1 MKVSNEFKIL
11 MILSGIFLTLW
22 FVYYLRDILTP
33 VFLSWFIAYLIDPV
47 ADKLEKNFSR
57 NVAVLIIVAGV
68 ILILAGVIFVV
79 VPIIGDEIS
88 KLSKNFPQYISFIK
102 KLFFKYMPTLKISEE
117 IFNQLNNYMPKI
129 LNKIPS
135 IINNFNHIFSTLFN
149 FFLIPVFTFYFL
161 KDFDKI
167 RLNIFHKL
175 PEKAKP
181 HVERIAK
188 KIDSAVSLFVRGQLL
203 ICLILGILY
212 SIGLAII
219 KIDLALLIGMLSGFL
234 NIIPY
239 FGFIIGIVSSIIMAI
254 IKFGDFYHVLGV
266 IIVFAVVQMLE
277 GFVITP
283 KILGN
288 KIGLHP
294 LNVIISLMIFGKI
307 FGFIGLILAIP
318 FASCIKVFY
327 EELEEYYFGKNRI
340 KS

>member
-1 MKVSNEFKIL
+1 MKISNEFKIIL
-11 MILSGIFLTLW
+11 LLSGLFLFLW

-47 ADKLEKNFSR
+47 ADKLEKKFSR
-57 NVAVLIIVAGV
+57 NIAVLIIVICI
-68 ILILAGVIFVV
+68 ILLLAGIIFII
-79 VPIIGDEIS
+79 VPIISDEIS
-88 KLSKNFPQYISFIK
+88 KLSKNFPQYVSFLK
-102 KLFFKYMPTLKISEE
+102 KLFFKYFPAFKISEE
-117 IFNQLNNYMPKI
+117 IFNQLNQYIPKI

-135 IINNFNHIFSTLFN
+135 IVSNFNHIFSTILN

-167 RLNIFHKL
+167 RLNIFHKI
-175 PEKAKP
+175 PENLKP
-181 HVERIAK
+181 HVERISK
-188 KIDSAVSLFVRGQLL
+188 KIDNAVSLFVRGQLL
-203 ICLILGILY
+203 ICFILGILY
-212 SIGLAII
+212 SIGLAIL
-219 KIDLALLIGMLSGFL
+219 KIDLALLIGFLSGFL

-266 IIVFAVVQMLE
+266 IGVFGVVQILE
-277 GFVITP
+277 GFLITP
-283 KILGN
+283 KILGD

-327 EELEEYYFGKNRI
+327 EELEEYYFGKN
-340 KS
+340 

>member
-1 MKVSNEFKIL
+1 MKISDEFKIML
-11 MILSGIFLTLW
+11 FLSGLFLFLW
-22 FVYYLRDILTP
+22 LVYYLRDILTP

-47 ADKLEKNFSR
+47 ADKLEKKVSR
-57 NVAVLIIVAGV
+57 NLAVLIIVVCV
-68 ILILAGVIFVV
+68 ILIIAGVVFVI
-79 VPIIGDEIS
+79 VPVISDEIS
-88 KLSKNFPQYISFIK
+88 RLSKNFPQYISFFK
-102 KLFFKYMPTLKISEE
+102 KIFFKYFPVLKTSQE
-117 IFNQLNNYMPKI
+117 IFNELNQYIPKI

-135 IINNFNHIFSTLFN
+135 IVSNFNHIFSTILN
-149 FFLIPVFTFYFL
+149 FLLIPVFTFYFL

-167 RLNIFHKL
+167 RLNVFDKL
-175 PEKAKP
+175 PNKVKP

-188 KIDSAVSLFVRGQLL
+188 KIDNAVSLFVRGQLL

-212 SIGLAII
+212 SIGLGIV
-219 KIDLALLIGMLSGFL
+219 KIDLALLIGIFSGFL
-234 NIIPY
+234 NLIPY
-239 FGFIIGIVSSIIMAI
+239 FGFIIGILASIIMAI

-266 IIVFAVVQMLE
+266 IAVFGIVQLLE

-283 KILGN
+283 KILGD

-327 EELEEYYFGKNRI
+327 EELEEHYFGKNRA
-340 KS
+340 